1 MSSLVYRIIPLFT
14 QVLQGVPIG
23 TNLGLFHLMFALL
36 SGRFVPSRGATF
48 PALSDIGLSPEAV
61 RRASAALREGGFV
74 IATLLSNWQRLVQK
88 EGAFQAHEH
97 EGVRP
102 VACDLTA
109 FYRPHLQGLTS
120 KHYSSVAGKALPAL
134 VFGLC
139 VRVGSV
145 GKQRLGLPCLILR
158 GGEQESDDTLQK
170 RLVMEA
176 AKHLKTGEALV
187 VDAGFDLAAMLL
199 LEKPFVIRL
208 AKNATARRN
217 FLPAYCGR
225 GRHPEYGVTVR
236 PLSRTY
242 EEHAIEATEPDKV
255 AKWKYK
261 GRSLVAHIWEGVVLP
276 DAKPGASTFRIVAIY
291 DPRYQQPLLLATN
304 LSVSAEAVWSLYKDR
319 WPVEQVAL
327 AGKPMLGCE
336 RAYVFGA
343 ESRYRLPELALLCGN
358 ILSYLAATA
367 APLATGFWDR
377 AARPTCGRLRRT
389 LAKMSF
395 SNLPEPLGQIR
406 KKNSVTAH
414 LTTGVTAHRRRKRN
428 SEQIQYQNALGFTGN

>member
-1 MSSLVYRIIPLFT
+1 MSSLVYRIMPLFT
-14 QVLQGVPIG
+14 QVLQGVPVG

-36 SGRFVPSRGATF
+36 SGRFLPSRGATF
-48 PALSDIGLSPEAV
+48 PALSDMGLSPEAV

-88 EGAFQAHEH
+88 EGAFQAREH

-109 FYRPHLQGLTS
+109 FYRPHLRGLTS
-120 KHYSSVAGKALPAL
+120 KHYHSVAGKALPAL

-158 GGEQESDDTLQK
+158 GGEQESDETLQN
-170 RLVMEA
+170 RLLVEA

-187 VDAGFDLAAMLL
+187 ADAGFDLATMLL

-217 FLPAYCGR
+217 YLPPYCGR

-236 PLSRTY
+236 PLARSYDGRKT
-242 EEHAIEATEPDKV
+242 EATKPDKV
-255 AKWKYK
+255 VQWKYQ
-261 GRSLVAHIWEGVVLP
+261 GRTLVAHIWEGVVAS
-276 DAKPGASTFRIVAIY
+276 DAHPGAATFRVIAIY
-291 DPRYQQPLLLATN
+291 DPHYRQPLLLATS
-304 LSVSAEAVWSLYKDR
+304 LSVSAEAVWLVYKDR

-367 APLATGFWDR
+367 APVATGFWDR

-389 LAKMSF
+389 LARMSF
-395 SNLPEPLGQIR
+395 SDLPEPLGQIR

-414 LTTGVTAHRRRKRN
+414 LLTGVTAHRRHKKN
-428 SEQIQYQNALGFTGN
+428 TEAKIDQIAL

>member
-1 MSSLVYRIIPLFT
+1 MSPTVYRICSLLP
-14 QVLQGVPIG
+14 QVLGGVPIG
-23 TNLGLFHLMFALL
+23 TNLGLLHLMFALL
-36 SGRFVPSRGATF
+36 SGRFIGSRGATF
-48 PALSDIGLSPEAV
+48 PALSDIGLSKEAV
-61 RRASAALREGGFV
+61 HRASAALRAGRFL
-74 IATLLSNWQRLVQK
+74 IASLLGNWQELVQQ

-120 KHYSSVAGKALPAL
+120 KHYNSVAGKALPAL

-158 GGEQESDDTLQK
+158 GGEHESDDTLQK
-170 RLVMEA
+170 RLVAEA

-187 VDAGFDLAAMLL
+187 ADAGFDLATMLL

-217 FLPAYCGR
+217 YLPPYCGV
-225 GRHPEYGVTVR
+225 GCHPKWGVIVR
-236 PLSRTY
+236 PLARAYNQRKT
-242 EEHAIEATEPDKV
+242 EATEPDKV
-255 AKWKYK
+255 VEWKDK
-261 GRSLVAHIWEGVVLP
+261 GRSLIAHIWEGVVSS
-276 DAKPGASTFRIVAIY
+276 DAKPGATTFRIIAIY
-291 DPRYQQPLLLATN
+291 DPRYPQPLLLATN

-343 ESRYRLPELALLCGN
+343 ESRYRLPELSLLCGN

-367 APLATGFWDR
+367 VPVATGFWDR

-389 LAKMSF
+389 LARMSF

-406 KKNSVTAH
+406 KKNSVTDH
-414 LTTGVTAHRRRKRN
+414 LATGVTAHRRHKKN
-428 SEQIQYQNALGFTGN
+428 SEANIDQITL